1 VEGRFILNLSSAAT
15 IQIEI
20 TAIGF
25 TGKTISD
32 VSSNGEELNITLT
45 SSSNNLQAVT
55 VQTSARRES
64 TNSLIQFQKNTNAVA
79 QVVSAEAIRR
89 SPDKNT
95 GEALRRVTGLS
106 MLDGKYIVVRGLSD
120 RYNQAMLNGVL
131 LSSTEPDRKT
141 FLLIFFP
148 LLLLRT

>member
-1 VEGRFILNLSSAAT
+1 MQRKWLTARLILSFILIFTITLLRAQTSKITGRVVDEANHVVTGATVKVTGTNIGITTDVEGRFILNLSSAAT

-64 TNSLIQFQKNTNAVA
+64 TNSLIQFQKN
-79 QVVSAEAIRR
+79 
-89 SPDKNT
+89 
-95 GEALRRVTGLS
+95 
-106 MLDGKYIVVRGLSD
+106 
-120 RYNQAMLNGVL
+120 
-131 LSSTEPDRKT
+131 
-141 FLLIFFP
+141 
-148 LLLLRT
+148 

>member
-1 VEGRFILNLSSAAT
+1 MFLP
-15 IQIEI
+15 
-20 TAIGF
+20 
-25 TGKTISD
+25 
-32 VSSNGEELNITLT
+32 NGEGLNVTLT
-45 SSSNNLQAVT
+45 SSSNNLQSVT

-64 TNSLIQFQKNTNAVA
+64 TNAVIQFQKNTNAVA

-131 LSSTEPDRKT
+131 LSSTEPTGKLS
-141 FLLIFFP
+141 LLIFF
-148 LLLLRT
+148 RCYC